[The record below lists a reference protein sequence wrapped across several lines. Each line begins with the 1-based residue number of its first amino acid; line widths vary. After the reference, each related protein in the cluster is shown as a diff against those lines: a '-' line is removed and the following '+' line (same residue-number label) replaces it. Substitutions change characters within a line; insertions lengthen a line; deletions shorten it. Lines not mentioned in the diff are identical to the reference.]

1 MLFNFL
7 YGSHKN
13 TSHEETEEPEER
25 VDGQQT
31 GEEEEDQ
38 DSGFLIPDINRDMPI
53 DLMAGEDT
61 VLLTGKL
68 SFFDADRLVLKRL
81 PRMMSLP
88 VLDKGSSVRIRGYTR
103 SMMPFNLNAS
113 VIQSCLTS
121 CTLGD
126 LKLIPYQNSRSYL
139 RQPVDVPGDLYRLND
154 SYLNSPQECQ
164 VLDIGV
170 GGARVVSARS
180 YPVGT
185 QLRLGL
191 ELLEGSGY
199 MTFPG
204 QVVRVREKSD
214 GRYEYGFLF
223 AQLVKRKAD
232 SLERTIA
239 EVQKKMKKTLAE

>member
-1 MLFNFL
+1 
-7 YGSHKN
+7 
-13 TSHEETEEPEER
+13 
-25 VDGQQT
+25 
-31 GEEEEDQ
+31 
-38 DSGFLIPDINRDMPI
+38 
-53 DLMAGEDT
+53 
-61 VLLTGKL
+61 
-68 SFFDADRLVLKRL
+68 
-81 PRMMSLP
+81 MMSLP

-121 CTLGD
+121 CTLGE

-223 AQLVKRKAD
+223 AQLVKRPGAD
-232 SLERTIA
+232 HCRGPEEDEKDVGGMIRGALRRGSRAVPPLSPSYFGGGVFYPPAGRGPGRRHFALRAIA
-239 EVQKKMKKTLAE
+239 R